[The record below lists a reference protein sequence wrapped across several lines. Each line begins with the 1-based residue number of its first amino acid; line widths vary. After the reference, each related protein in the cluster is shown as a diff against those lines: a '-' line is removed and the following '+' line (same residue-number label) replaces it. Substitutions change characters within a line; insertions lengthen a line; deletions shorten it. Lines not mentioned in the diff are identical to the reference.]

1 MSSKNISGKSDYM
14 CVRGRY
20 DTLAHMIKMTKGKNT
35 KAMQNG
41 FLKKEIKYIR
51 PHLSWCSNIMTS
63 RIRTTAPITDQMT
76 DHTDIE
82 PPITFES
89 EKINERNTLGQ

>member
-1 MSSKNISGKSDYM
+1 
-14 CVRGRY
+14 
-20 DTLAHMIKMTKGKNT
+20 MTKEKNT

-89 EKINERNTLGQ
+89 EKINERNTLGQWVFSDRMCTLIKKTLIWYVFIVI